1 MPKATKALRGMKR
14 PKSQSN
20 DAYEAINDM
29 VERHRPPVMIESDW
43 GPRIGGPGA
52 AGNKKRPNEFPV
64 QINKPNRGRDT
75 HLLLKHEYAKQRA
88 NGGDAALDIGEPH
101 LNDRDLGAF
110 EDLQKQKQKVSFAA
124 WLSSYLNVADP
135 ATQRLVAEIMPE
147 YYTDREAVIENQA
160 ELQKNLALIRMRG
173 PQSKQDFL
181 MIYLLSTGQI
191 QMPKGS
197 IFEPQSWSYDNTDFT
212 RGMFNPRRY
221 YAAGAIKD
229 KSDPIG
235 ELAKGAAFGK
245 MPQPSDASQAI
256 GGLNRVGRS
265 IMAGGLTNPNTGT
278 PYGIVI

>member
-1 MPKATKALRGMKR
+1 MPKATKALRGAKR

-52 AGNKKRPNEFPV
+52 PGSRKRPNEFPV
-64 QINKPNRGRDT
+64 QINKPNRERDSRMR
-75 HLLLKHEYAKQRA
+75 LKSEYIEQMRDDGGVNLGMPVLKDKDLRAFADYEQQR
-88 NGGDAALDIGEPH
+88 
-101 LNDRDLGAF
+101 
-110 EDLQKQKQKVSFAA
+110 QKVSFAA

-160 ELQKNLALIRMRG
+160 ELQKNLALIRLRG

-191 QMPKGS
+191 SMPKGS
-197 IFEPQSWSYDNTDFT
+197 VFDPTSWSYNNQDFT
-212 RGMFNPRRY
+212 RGIANPRRY
-221 YAAGAIKD
+221 HAAGSIED
-229 KSDPIG
+229 KADPIG
-235 ELAKGAAFGK
+235 SLMRDGQFGVNR
-245 MPQPSDASQAI
+245 QPSDADRRIGQLDKPGRMVFNEAMASGSRAI
-256 GGLNRVGRS
+256 
-265 IMAGGLTNPNTGT
+265 
-278 PYGIVI
+278 

>member
-1 MPKATKALRGMKR
+1 MPKATKALRGAKR

-52 AGNKKRPNEFPV
+52 PGSRKRPNEFPV
-64 QINKPNRGRDT
+64 QINKPNRERDSRMR
-75 HLLLKHEYAKQRA
+75 LKSEYIEQMRDDGGVNLGMPVLKDKDLKAFADYEQQR
-88 NGGDAALDIGEPH
+88 
-101 LNDRDLGAF
+101 
-110 EDLQKQKQKVSFAA
+110 QKVSFAA